1 MLASIH
7 PLGERSRKQRW
18 GVTAAA
24 YVMATVAAAALFG
37 AALGLVGSWAPGTWA
52 GTGALLVAAGLALV
66 GVALDSRLAGASVPT
81 VHRQVDEEWLSRYRG
96 WVYGASFGFQ
106 LGLGVV
112 TVVSSFTV
120 YLAFA
125 FALLSRSAAGGLGI
139 GIAFGLVRG
148 LTILAA
154 AGVRN
159 PDQLRRLHRRVAAW
173 DGVTRRLAV
182 GVQVVVAVGGGLAAA
197 ARF

>member
-7 PLGERSRKQRW
+7 PLGERSRRQRW
-18 GVTAAA
+18 GLTAAA
-24 YVMATVAAAALFG
+24 YVTATVAGAALFG
-37 AALGLVGSWAPGTWA
+37 ATLGWVGAGRPPRLAWAA
-52 GTGALLVAAGLALV
+52 MLALALI
-66 GVALDSRLAGASVPT
+66 GVALDLRASVPT
-81 VHRQVDEEWLSRYRG
+81 VRRQVDEEWLGRYRG

-125 FALLSRSAAGGLGI
+125 LALLSGSAAGGLAI
-139 GIAFGLVRG
+139 GAAFGLVRG

-154 AGVRN
+154 AGVRS
-159 PDQLRRLHRRVAAW
+159 PDQLHRLHRRVAAW

-182 GVQVVVAVGGGLAAA
+182 GVQAAVAVGGGVAAA
-197 ARF
+197 LRW